1 MNMKILQ
8 AKQVEAL
15 EVLTPEGNKEDIKS
29 VQWLFP
35 KEMMKTNEMKNE
47 KDEIK
52 NWEEKTRRKD

>member
-1 MNMKILQ
+1 MKILQ

-35 KEMMKTNEMKNE
+35 KEMMKTNEIKNE

>member
-35 KEMMKTNEMKNE
+35 KEMMKTNEIKNE

>member
-1 MNMKILQ
+1 MKILQ

-29 VQWLFP
+29 VQRLFP
-35 KEMMKTNEMKNE
+35 KEMMKTNEIKNE